1 MYINLYLCMYVHMY
15 VCMCAYVYTYIQGLS
30 IGLREPVR
38 LSVLGKFF
46 GTAHLAEITGMT
58 KMYHMFG
65 LAAGPLIITVCRD
78 WDGQDYART
87 LHFFALCSVLV
98 SGGILFFDKPQR
110 TPGL

>member
-1 MYINLYLCMYVHMY
+1 MY
-15 VCMCAYVYTYIQGLS
+15 VCMCTYVYTYIQGLS

-98 SGGILFFDKPQR
+98 SGGILFFDKPQH
-110 TPGL
+110 TLPCD